1 MNKYQNSQSV
11 SGILMA
17 IGAYFLWGILPV
29 YWKLLQ
35 TVSPLEILAHRII
48 WCLLFLLII
57 LFLSKN
63 IAAAKDEVS
72 RIIKHP
78 SKAVGV
84 ILAALFL
91 TVNWY
96 SYIWAV
102 NNDLVIQASLGYYIN
117 PLISVLMGV
126 VVLKEK
132 LSKWQIIACV
142 LAFCGVTLLTVNYGT
157 VPWIALIIAFSFA
170 LYGLTKKI
178 INIEPVT
185 GLILESSIMSI
196 FALIYLF
203 NLHSH
208 HLGAFGNAEI
218 SITLLL
224 LGAGIVTSVP
234 LILFSRAVNRLSL
247 SLMGFLQYINPTF
260 SLLLGIFIFHETFS
274 FTHLTAFSIIWTGL
288 LLFSLA
294 SYKNSSPA

>member
-1 MNKYQNSQSV
+1 MNKNKNSQSV

-17 IGAYFLWGILPV
+17 VGAYFIWGILPV

-35 TVSPLEILAHRII
+35 TVPPLEILAHRII
-48 WCLLFLLII
+48 WCLLFLLSI

-63 IAAAKDEVS
+63 IAAAKAELS
-72 RIIKHP
+72 RIIEHP
-78 SKAVGV
+78 TKATGV

-142 LAFCGVTLLTVNYGT
+142 LAFCGVTILTVNYGT
-157 VPWIALIIAFSFA
+157 VPWIALVIAFSFA

-178 INIEPVT
+178 INIEPIT
-185 GLILESSIMSI
+185 SLILESSIMSI

-203 NLHSH
+203 HLHNH
-208 HLGAFGNAEI
+208 HLGSFGNAEI

-288 LLFSLA
+288 LLFSIS
-294 SYKNSSPA
+294 SYKNSSPV